1 MLREASRFVLAI
13 LAIIMAIWWEAVG
26 AWHLLVWKETRGGT
40 SLGLMV
46 LGCFAVV
53 IAFAAAPSL
62 D

>member
-1 MLREASRFVLAI
+1 VLAI